1 MNEKIFSLVKTKLN
15 GVLTALLLL
24 LFVSQ
29 GSSLAHAGESG
40 RPVDREYIY
49 GAELMTPKERD
60 AYRQGLQQAPTDEA
74 RGEYRQRHRQQLQKR
89 AQQRGKHLDEKGIVR
104 GQGGER

>member
-1 MNEKIFSLVKTKLN
+1 MR
-15 GVLTALLLL
+15 VLLTLALSTLLQAL
-24 LFVSQ
+24 PIQ
-29 GSSLAHAGESG
+29 AAEE
-40 RPVDREYIY
+40 REYIY

>member
-1 MNEKIFSLVKTKLN
+1 MVNVLITKVKWTRASLVLA
-15 GVLTALLLL
+15 TAAVAASILGASPAIAEE
-24 LFVSQ
+24 V
-29 GSSLAHAGESG
+29 
-40 RPVDREYIY
+40 PREYIY

-60 AYRQGLQQAPTDEA
+60 AYRQGLQKAQTDEA

-89 AQQRGKHLDEKGIVR
+89 AQQHGKQLDEKGIVR